1 MQEAPG
7 DVGTLRP
14 SERRPYDG
22 VMTWDYAY
30 PVRPLATRMCECP
43 PESREMSVPDTAGVS
58 TPGADKR
65 ATTSVVTIVV
75 LLLAWRLLGGHNV
88 RWQGINPSV
97 GSVALAALGA
107 ACFLIGRAWRF
118 AALLPRRR
126 GSARELLGATA
137 ASWGAGLLLPG
148 PSADIT
154 FVALARTRFSV
165 GVARG
170 SGSAIVARVLD
181 VVSLSLVAVVASFFT
196 VVVEPA
202 PVILAAGGAFIVGL
216 GVLLSLI
223 IPGPRTLVAR
233 LVARIPRLA
242 PLAARAEAEL
252 DELNSRARWANLV
265 GSTVFCRLATAVQ
278 YAALMSMVGLHLGFW
293 QTWFVL
299 SIRTLLLTIPIQ
311 GIAGIGTGQAWWAGA
326 LLLEGV
332 PGSLAVGA
340 GLTLQAIDLA
350 VSLPVAGLE
359 SALLFRRNRDGAAAE
374 GSEDGVSEE
383 KDNPGLDVM
392 GAPTPTSR
400 EPLHVA

>member
-1 MQEAPG
+1 M
-7 DVGTLRP
+7 
-14 SERRPYDG
+14 
-22 VMTWDYAY
+22 
-30 PVRPLATRMCECP
+30 
-43 PESREMSVPDTAGVS
+43 
-58 TPGADKR
+58 PGALWRLERPGMDAFESCNPSTRWRTKERQSAFVSISGSARRGRLLR
-65 ATTSVVTIVV
+65 AAITSVVTVLG
-75 LLLAWRLLGGHNV
+75 LLLVWRLFGGNPL

-97 GSVALAALGA
+97 GSIALAAFGA
-107 ACFLIGRAWRF
+107 ACFLVGRAWRF

-148 PSADIT
+148 PSADIS

-202 PVILAAGGAFIVGL
+202 PVILAAAAAFVVGL
-216 GVLLSLI
+216 GALLSLI
-223 IPGPRTLVAR
+223 IPGPRTLVTR

-242 PLAARAEAEL
+242 SLAARAEAEL
-252 DELNSRARWANLV
+252 DDLNSRARWANLV
-265 GSTVFCRLATAVQ
+265 GSTIFCRVATVIQ

-332 PGSLAVGA
+332 NGSLAVAA
-340 GLTLQAIDLA
+340 GLPLQGI
-350 VSLPVAGLE
+350 GL
-359 SALLFRRNRDGAAAE
+359 
-374 GSEDGVSEE
+374 
-383 KDNPGLDVM
+383 
-392 GAPTPTSR
+392 
-400 EPLHVA
+400 